1 MNRRDLIKGIV
12 AATAAIKIADLSN
25 NLYAKDLLPQKKTIK
40 PNALKIGDKVG
51 IIAPGT
57 NVMDP
62 DEINKAVEVIKWLG
76 LEPVF
81 AESLLEQ
88 IGYKTRKAELRANDF
103 NKMFADKNIKAVF
116 CIRGGYGSQQ
126 ILKYIDFDI
135 VKNNPKIFL
144 GYSDIT
150 ALHLAINRYAGLITF
165 HGPVLLS
172 AYTNFTANTLKSML
186 FGESQYPLSLT
197 NPDGLSGIR
206 KVFPMRT
213 IKEGKA
219 TGKLIGGNL
228 SIVASLMGT
237 KFEIETTNKILF
249 LEDVGEAPFRI
260 DRMLGQLSLAGKF
273 DKAAGIVFGKC
284 EDCQGDE
291 STWDSSL
298 GEVLDY
304 YFKPLDIPIF
314 YGLLFGHSSNQLTLP
329 INVSAELD
337 SINQTLTILESPVEI
352 I

>member
-25 NLYAKDLLPQKKTIK
+25 NLYSKDLLPQKKTIK

-126 ILKYIDFDI
+126 ILKFIDFDI

-304 YFKPLDIPIF
+304 YFKPLDIPVF

>member
-12 AATAAIKIADLSN
+12 AATAAIKMVNLSSDLK
-25 NLYAKDLLPQKKTIK
+25 AKDLLPQNKIVK
-40 PNALKIGDKVG
+40 PNALKVGDKVG

-62 DEINKAVEVIKWLG
+62 DDINKAAEVIKWLG
-76 LEPVF
+76 LVPVYG
-81 AESLLEQ
+81 EGLLEQ

-103 NKMFADKNIKAVF
+103 NKMFADNSIKAVF

-126 ILKYIDFDI
+126 ILKYIDFDL
-135 VKNNPKIFL
+135 VKSNPKIFL

-172 AYTNFTANTLKSML
+172 AYTNFTANALKTML
-186 FGESQYPLSLT
+186 FGEAQYPLKLT
-197 NPDGLSGIR
+197 NPEGLSGIR
-206 KVFPMRT
+206 KNFPMRT

-219 TGKLIGGNL
+219 TGKLVGGNL

-237 KFEIETTNKILF
+237 KYEIETKGKILF

-260 DRMLGQLSLAGKF
+260 DRMLGQLAMTGKLE
-273 DKAAGIVFGKC
+273 KAVGIVFGKC
-284 EDCQGDE
+284 EECDSNE

-304 YFKPLDIPIF
+304 YLKPLEIPSF

-329 INVSAELD
+329 INTTAELD
-337 SINQTLTILESPVEI
+337 SINQTLTIVESPVELV
-352 I
+352 

>member
-12 AATAAIKIADLSN
+12 AATAAIKIANMSN
-25 NLYAKDLLPQKKTIK
+25 NLTAKDLLPSKKTIK
-40 PNALKIGDKVG
+40 PYALKIGDKVG

-62 DEINKAVEVIKWLG
+62 DDISKAAEVIKWLG
-76 LEPVF
+76 LLPVF
-81 AESLLEQ
+81 GEGLSEQ

-103 NKMFADKNIKAVF
+103 NKMFADESIKAVF
-116 CIRGGYGSQQ
+116 CVRGGYGSGQ
-126 ILKYIDFDI
+126 ILKFIDFDL
-135 VKNNPKIFL
+135 VKKNPKVFL

-150 ALHLAINRYAGLITF
+150 AMHQAINRFTGLITF

-172 AYTNFTANTLKSML
+172 AYTNFTANALKPIL
-186 FGESQYPLSLT
+186 FGEAQYPLVLT

-213 IKEGKA
+213 INKGKA
-219 TGKLIGGNL
+219 TGKLVGGNL
-228 SIVASLMGT
+228 SMVASLMGT
-237 KFEIETTNKILF
+237 KYEIETNDKILF

-260 DRMLGQLSLAGKF
+260 DRMLGQLSIAGKF
-273 DKAAGIVFGKC
+273 DKVKGIVFGKC
-284 EDCQGDE
+284 EDCDGNE
-291 STWDSSL
+291 STWDASL

-304 YFKPLDIPIF
+304 YFKPLNIPVF
-314 YGLLFGHSSNQLTLP
+314 YGLLFGHSSNQLTIP
-329 INVSAELD
+329 INIQAELD
-337 SINQTLTILESPVEI
+337 ATNQTLTLLESPVEI

>member
-1 MNRRDLIKGIV
+1 
-12 AATAAIKIADLSN
+12 
-25 NLYAKDLLPQKKTIK
+25 
-40 PNALKIGDKVG
+40 
-51 IIAPGT
+51 
-57 NVMDP
+57 MDP
-62 DEINKAVEVIKWLG
+62 DDISKAAEVIKWLG
-76 LEPVF
+76 LVPVF
-81 AESLLEQ
+81 ADGLLEQ

-103 NKMFADKNIKAVF
+103 NKMFADSSIKAVF

-126 ILKYIDFDI
+126 ILKFIDFDI

-150 ALHLAINRYAGLITF
+150 ALHLAINRFAGLITF

-172 AYTNFTANTLKSML
+172 AYTNFTANALKPIL
-186 FGESQYPLSLT
+186 FGEVKYPLALT
-197 NPDGLSGIR
+197 NPDSLSGIR

-213 IKEGKA
+213 INEGKA

-237 KFEIETTNKILF
+237 KYEIDTTNKILF
-249 LEDVGEAPFRI
+249 IEDVGEAPFRV

-273 DKAAGIVFGKC
+273 DKVAGIVFGKC
-284 EDCQGDE
+284 EDCDGDE

-304 YFKPLDIPIF
+304 YFKPLNIPVF
-314 YGLLFGHSSNQLTLP
+314 YGLLFGHSINQLTIP
-329 INVSAELD
+329 ENISAEID
-337 SINQTLTILESPVEI
+337 SINQTLTLLESPTEVI
-352 I
+352 